1 MLIEQRMV
9 KNPITTTP
17 DVSVQIAADIMK
29 KEQIHNLP
37 VLDNKKRL
45 VGVLSEQN
53 ILLATPSPVSSLS
66 TYEMDYLV
74 GELKVKDIM
83 DSSPIIVKPDSS
95 VEEAARLMSEKEINC
110 LIVMDGKKLVGL
122 VTKTILFNLLL
133 ELFGARQYGVT
144 CEVLVNDKPGV
155 MTKLL
160 KTVAAQNLDIIS
172 TAVTS
177 GKDSTTATIALKVRN
192 TTVKQ
197 VEELLKPQVLEILS
211 IYEG

>member
-1 MLIEQRMV
+1 MLIAQRMV

-29 KEQIHNLP
+29 REQIHNLP
-37 VLDNKKRL
+37 VLDDKKHV

-83 DSSPIIVKPDSS
+83 DKNPVMVKKDTT
-95 VEEAARLMSEKEINC
+95 VEEAARLMSENEINC
-110 LIVMDGKKLVGL
+110 LLVMNGKSLEGL

-133 ELFGARQYGVT
+133 EMFGSRQYGVT
-144 CEVLVNDKPGV
+144 CEVLVKDKPGV

-160 KTVAAQNLDIIS
+160 KSIANENLDVIS
-172 TAVTS
+172 NAVTL
-177 GKDSTTATIALKVRN
+177 GTDSSTATISLKVRN
-192 TTVKQ
+192 TTKKQ
-197 VEELLKPQVLEILS
+197 LEDILRPQVLEILGT
-211 IYEG
+211 YEG